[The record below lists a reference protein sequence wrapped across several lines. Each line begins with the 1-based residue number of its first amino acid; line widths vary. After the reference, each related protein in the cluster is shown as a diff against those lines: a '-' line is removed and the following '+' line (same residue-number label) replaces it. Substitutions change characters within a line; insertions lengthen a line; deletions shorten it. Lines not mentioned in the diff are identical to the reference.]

1 MLVNLIEF
9 SCSRCGR
16 PVTAGDNWVDR
27 QIVCPSC
34 QEVLTVP
41 RSAPAQPST
50 IPPVLSAAEPLP
62 IRTDPVTRT
71 PRQSRSAWPW
81 ILLGVCI
88 VGVGVVVILGFLTM
102 NFYKD
107 SLAERQS
114 SKIAS
119 EATPVPPIVAKI
131 EPPKREAP
139 TLAVDLA
146 TVTIPDTPVSGMLR
160 NQPFAVETATI
171 LPKSILLRQGN
182 GTIPDASLRFFLFLN
197 PDEQLDGRKF
207 IFEPGVK
214 VRLRPHIHVSRKDG
228 PNGGSRTEIVGSDYS
243 LRLEFGERQGNK
255 LPGRIYLEMA
265 ERHGTKVSG
274 NFEATIT
281 P

>member
-1 MLVNLIEF
+1 M
-9 SCSRCGR
+9 
-16 PVTAGDNWVDR
+16 
-27 QIVCPSC
+27 
-34 QEVLTVP
+34 
-41 RSAPAQPST
+41 
-50 IPPVLSAAEPLP
+50 
-62 IRTDPVTRT
+62 
-71 PRQSRSAWPW
+71 
-81 ILLGVCI
+81 
-88 VGVGVVVILGFLTM
+88 VVSLGFLAM

-114 SKIAS
+114 AKIAS
-119 EATPVPPIVAKI
+119 EAKLLPPIVAKI

-160 NQPFAVETATI
+160 NHPFAVETATV

-182 GTIPDASLRFFLFLN
+182 GTIPDASLRFFLFLD

-207 IFEPGVK
+207 IIEPGAK
-214 VRLRPHIHVSRKDG
+214 VRMRPHIHVSRKDS
-228 PNGGSRTEIVGSDYS
+228 PNGGSRTEIVSSDYF

-255 LPGRIYLEMA
+255 LPGRIHLEMA
-265 ERHGTKVSG
+265 GRHGTKVSG